1 MKIKK
6 RNSIVTFSLL
16 IILGIF
22 TNINAQSVVT
32 GGSGSNGL
40 TLQLNS
46 NPGGANSPYIL
57 FDAKNGGAGSIFMMR
72 QETNTLSLNSYS
84 SKWKNRKDIMTFT
97 NTGKV
102 GINTASPT
110 IDLDVR
116 GKAHFRSGALDIAFS
131 TPSGRNGIIFDS
143 DNGDDYS
150 RLDIFNVPNATES
163 SRYFSFKYNA
173 DSHGIT
179 IRKGGNV
186 GIGTNGPGSYKL
198 AVNGKL
204 RAKEVVVETG
214 WADFVF
220 EKEYNLP
227 TLEEVEN
234 HIKENGHLKDIPSA
248 KEVEENGVSLGQ
260 MDSKLLQKIEELT
273 LYLLEEHK
281 KRKELESIIK
291 TLEAKLNN
299 LETK

>member
-1 MKIKK
+1 MKTKTQNPIL
-6 RNSIVTFSLL
+6 TLSLL
-16 IILGIF
+16 LFLGTFIS
-22 TNINAQSVVT
+22 INAQSVVT
-32 GGSGSNGL
+32 AGSGSNGL

-46 NPGGANSPYIL
+46 NPGGGNSPYIL
-57 FDAKNGGAGSIFMMR
+57 FDALNGGASSIFMMR

-84 SKWKNRKDIMTFT
+84 SKWTNRKDVMTFT

-102 GINTASPT
+102 GINTNAPAA
-110 IDLDVR
+110 DLDVR
-116 GKAHFRSGALDIAFS
+116 GNAVFRDGALDIALS
-131 TPSGRNGIIFDS
+131 TPAGRNGIIFDS
-143 DNGDDYS
+143 DNSGDYS
-150 RLDIFNVPNATES
+150 RLDIFNVPNTTES
-163 SRYFSFKYNA
+163 SRYFSLKYNS

-198 AVNGKL
+198 AVNGKV

-220 EKEYNLP
+220 EKEYQLP

-234 HIKENGHLKDIPSA
+234 HIKEKGHLKDIPSA

-273 LYLLEEHK
+273 LYILEENK
-281 KRKELESIIK
+281 KRKGLESIIK
-291 TLEAKLNN
+291 TLESRLNA

>member
-1 MKIKK
+1 MKLKK
-6 RNSIVTFSLL
+6 HKSILTLSALIMLVAFST
-16 IILGIF
+16 IQ
-22 TNINAQSVVT
+22 AQSVVT
-32 GGSGSNGL
+32 GSSGQNGL

-72 QETNTLSLNSYS
+72 QETNTLSLNSYT
-84 SKWKNRKDIMTFT
+84 SKWQNRKDVMTFT
-97 NTGKV
+97 NTGRV

-110 IDLDVR
+110 IELDVR

-143 DNGDDYS
+143 DNGDNYS

-163 SRYFSFKYNA
+163 SRYFSLKYNS

-179 IRKGGNV
+179 IRKGGSV
-186 GIGTNGPGSYKL
+186 GIGTNAPGSYKL
-198 AVNGKL
+198 AVNGKV

-220 EKEYNLP
+220 EEDYNLP

-248 KEVEENGVSLGQ
+248 KQVAKNGVSLGQ

-281 KRKELESIIK
+281 KRKQLEDIIK
-291 TLEAKLNN
+291 TLESRLNA